1 MFRDAIAPY
10 GRSVSVS
17 RGATRAMPIML
28 NSILIEAGLNVAD
41 VRLLRHKDRRAA
53 RGRTP
58 YELWRDNRTQ
68 FDLYQSIH
76 GFDKRP
82 KLKGR
87 YWASFLGTPT
97 EETLFIGL
105 YAVGGRRPLEQDSP
119 HPHMDGLDKAGS
131 VDFYDLTLE
140 KALGD
145 LIGKLFIEWGPGERA
160 WIQRAD
166 RRNKPI
172 TELRTSFKEP
182 DFPGFLYFVK
192 ALSELDKLPKGW
204 ITALQ
209 SCSGVYLLT
218 CPKTKEQYVGSATG
232 GEGFWGRWQDYAQT
246 GHGGN
251 LGLKSR
257 EPSDYQVSIL
267 EVAGTASTKEDII
280 GMEERWKSK
289 LQSKE
294 MGLNR

>member
-1 MFRDAIAPY
+1 
-10 GRSVSVS
+10 
-17 RGATRAMPIML
+17 MPIMF
-28 NSILIEAGLNVAD
+28 NTILREAGLVLDN
-41 VRLLRHKDRRAA
+41 VRLLRHKDKRAA

-68 FDLYQSIH
+68 FDIYQSTQSV
-76 GFDKRP
+76 DNRA
-82 KLKGR
+82 KLKAR

-97 EETLFIGL
+97 DETLFVGV
-105 YAVGGRRPLEQDSP
+105 YGVGGRRLLEQDTP
-119 HPHMDGLDKAGS
+119 KPHMDGVDKAGS
-131 VDFYDLTLE
+131 CDLYDLTME
-140 KALGD
+140 QALGD
-145 LIGKLFIEWGPGERA
+145 MIGKLFIEWGPGERS

-172 TELRTSFKEP
+172 TELRTDFKEP
-182 DFPGFLYFVK
+182 DFLGFLNFVK

-204 ITALQ
+204 VTALQ
-209 SCSGVYLLT
+209 SCRGIYLLT

-232 GEGFWGRWQDYAQT
+232 GEGFWGRWQDYVQT

-267 EVAGTASTKEDII
+267 EVAGTASTRDDII
-280 GMEERWKSK
+280 EMEERWKSK